1 MLTLGART
9 QELINMTDSTMRDGH
24 IYQAQQTRMT
34 RDTLI
39 LQKVNAV
46 HREAFKTRF
55 PGQIELCLRLTA
67 ERLQAI
73 LVKKPEDLSNP
84 ETWTSTASEIASLS
98 EALYYLSLIS
108 QQYPQE
114 NSNVIAQTD
123 AIS

>member
-1 MLTLGART
+1 
-9 QELINMTDSTMRDGH
+9 MTDPTMRDGM
-24 IYQAQQTRMT
+24 IFQAQEAART

-46 HREAFKTRF
+46 HREAFRQRF
-55 PGQIELCLRLTA
+55 PGQIEHCLRLTA

-73 LVKKPEDLSNP
+73 LVKKPDDLSNP

-98 EALYYLSLIS
+98 ESLYYLSLIS

-114 NSNVIAQTD
+114 LPNVTAQTN
-123 AIS
+123 AVS